1 LQQLC
6 IETQDV
12 MARVGIVPL
21 GQGLLNTA
29 IRILQ
34 QTALNK
40 SSMLQDCQA
49 GRPTEIEAINGYII
63 QQGALYHL
71 PCAGHK
77 QVCEDLRRIYA
88 S

>member
-1 LQQLC
+1 
-6 IETQDV
+6 
-12 MARVGIVPL
+12 
-21 GQGLLNTA
+21 
-29 IRILQ
+29 
-34 QTALNK
+34 
-40 SSMLQDCQA
+40 MLQDCQA

>member
-1 LQQLC
+1 
-6 IETQDV
+6 
-12 MARVGIVPL
+12 
-21 GQGLLNTA
+21 LLNTA
-29 IRILQ
+29 LRILQ
-34 QTALNK
+34 QTSLNK
-40 SSMLQDCQA
+40 SSMLQDCQT
-49 GRPTEIEAINGYII
+49 GRTTEIEAINGYII